1 MGKRNYCLFL
11 SFLIALAA
19 LTALLVLEGVLAAT
33 RADDAHPLH
42 WLVLS
47 VVLAVYA
54 FAGWLFVTVL
64 LVFHLNLIRT
74 NLTTNEFC
82 KDSWVV
88 VAGNPFAKYSPPH
101 SGPRAGRTC

>member
-1 MGKRNYCLFL
+1 M
-11 SFLIALAA
+11 SFLIALTA
-19 LTALLVLEGVLAAT
+19 LSALLVLEGVLAAT
-33 RADDAHPLH
+33 RADSHPLH
-42 WLVLS
+42 WLILS

-54 FAGWLFVTVL
+54 FAGWVFVTVL

-82 KDSWVV
+82 KDSWVL

-101 SGPRAGRTC
+101 LGPPAGRTC